1 MGRHKTYNRDEV
13 LNQSMKLFWEKGY
26 EGAHLQELVKV
37 TGLNRFGLYKEFGS
51 KQGLLKEALEK
62 YLGDI
67 EFLGNILKQEPK
79 GLDNLQRYFNETI
92 NYPFYHG
99 CFAVNLLTQHPVLP
113 SESRDKLFQFF
124 TDGECLL
131 HENLK
136 AAQEAGDISADID
149 VGLLAKFTAVF
160 DIGLVVFDI
169 FKPDKVDKQKL
180 MDLLKK
186 FISN

>member
-1 MGRHKTYNRDEV
+1 MGRKKSYNRGEV
-13 LNQSMKLFWEKGY
+13 LDQSMKLFWEKGY

-62 YLGDI
+62 YLGDM

-79 GLDNLQRYFNETI
+79 GLDNLQQYFDATI

-99 CFAVNLLTQHPVLP
+99 CFAVNLLTQHPVL
-113 SESRDKLFQFF
+113 SDESRDKLFQFF
-124 TDGECLL
+124 SDGEQLL
-131 HENLK
+131 FDNLR
-136 AAQEAGDISADID
+136 AAKEAGDINAEIDIE
-149 VGLLAKFTAVF
+149 LLAKFTAIF

-169 FKPDKVDKQKL
+169 FKPDMRDKQKL
-180 MDLLKK
+180 MALLKK
-186 FISN
+186 LITN